1 MKWARAWLPRSPAP
15 SPPRWSSSGGHCP
28 AVLASWRNL
37 AADTRVPASLELSE
51 RRLCLTS
58 GVLRVAAGAL
68 VWLCGVCCGTAPW
81 GAGPS
86 GQRYYKQVWG
96 GMCRVCLPGSH
107 RLSGAT
113 LPSTGP
119 SSTQPPAAELPGRT
133 LVREEGGA
141 EREAGG
147 QEQGPVHN
155 GQQQGFLLRVGPAS
169 LPFWELSRNT
179 GLRGQGG
186 SVQAPAVAFA
196 ASWDP
201 EGQLWK
207 S

>member
-1 MKWARAWLPRSPAP
+1 MAAAPGCLPVLSFR
-15 SPPRWSSSGGHCP
+15 SGGSALHLGC
-28 AVLASWRNL
+28 
-37 AADTRVPASLELSE
+37 
-51 RRLCLTS
+51 S
-58 GVLRVAAGAL
+58 GLLWVAAGAL

-169 LPFWELSRNT
+169 LPFWELSRNI

-201 EGQLWK
+201 EGRLWK

>member
-15 SPPRWSSSGGHCP
+15 SPPRWSSWWPLPCCSRL
-28 AVLASWRNL
+28 LAEPGCR
-37 AADTRVPASLELSE
+37 TRVPASLELSE